1 MYQWSWYLWQCAIF
15 APFIGGNHRFYGYR
29 FFDGIYQ
36 SSFVVID
43 LIETLGAYIMQKEIV
58 LLISAICGLLFGT
71 GLIVSDMANP
81 KTVQSFLDLAGEWNP
96 ALMFVMVG
104 ALIVATIG
112 FNLSRLKKTSL
123 SGAPFPPIRR
133 GIDKRLAI
141 GSMIFGVGWGIAGIC
156 PAPAVVLMGMG
167 IWQGVVFFVAM
178 LVGMGMVIA
187 FDKTQSA

>member
-1 MYQWSWYLWQCAIF
+1 M
-15 APFIGGNHRFYGYR
+15 R
-29 FFDGIYQ
+29 
-36 SSFVVID
+36 
-43 LIETLGAYIMQKEIV
+43 KEIV
-58 LLISAICGLLFGT
+58 LLISAICGLVFGT

-81 KTVQSFLDLAGEWNP
+81 KTVQSFLDLAGDWNP

-112 FNLSRLKKTSL
+112 FNFSRLKKTSL

>member
-1 MYQWSWYLWQCAIF
+1 MYQRSWYLWQCTLFTALT
-15 APFIGGNHRFYGYR
+15 AGHHYLYVRRVCDGVYR
-29 FFDGIYQ
+29 
-36 SSFVVID
+36 SSFIVID
-43 LIETLGAYIMQKEIV
+43 LIETLGASIVRKEIV
-58 LLISAICGLLFGT
+58 LLISAICGLVFGT

-81 KTVQSFLDLAGEWNP
+81 KTVQSFLDLAGDWNP
-96 ALMFVMVG
+96 ALIFVMVG

-141 GSMIFGVGWGIAGIC
+141 GSMIFGIGWGIAGIC

-178 LVGMGMVIA
+178 LVGMGMVIE